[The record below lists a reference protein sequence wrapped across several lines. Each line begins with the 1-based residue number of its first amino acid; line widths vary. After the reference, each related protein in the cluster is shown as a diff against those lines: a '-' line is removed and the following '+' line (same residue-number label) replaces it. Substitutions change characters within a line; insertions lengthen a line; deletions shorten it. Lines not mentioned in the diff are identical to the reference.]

1 MSEEIRWIYRFE
13 NFRRAFSLLNS
24 ALALDTLSDLEREG
38 MIQRFE
44 YTFELAWKTIKDR
57 LAYEGTRVESGN
69 PRPVIRT
76 AFQSGLIDDGQTWID
91 MLEHRNVMSHQ
102 YDEAAFLD
110 VEENIRHNYIFAL
123 ERFYESF
130 NEAATHS

>member
-1 MSEEIRWIYRFE
+1 MNEEIRWIYRFR
-13 NFRRAFSLLNS
+13 NFTRAYNRLVE
-24 ALALDTLSDLEREG
+24 ALDRDALDDLQREG

-44 YTFELAWKTIKDR
+44 YAFELAWKTIKDR
-57 LAYEGTRVESGN
+57 LAYEGTQVESAT

-102 YDEAAFLD
+102 YNEAAFLD
-110 VEENIRHNYIFAL
+110 VEENIRHTYIFAL
-123 ERFYESF
+123 ERFYKRF
-130 NEAATHS
+130 Q